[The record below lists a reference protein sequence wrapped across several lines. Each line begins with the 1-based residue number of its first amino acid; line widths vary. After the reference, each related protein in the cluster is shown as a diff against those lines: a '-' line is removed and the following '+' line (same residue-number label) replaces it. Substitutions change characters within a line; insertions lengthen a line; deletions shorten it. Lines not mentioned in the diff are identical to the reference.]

1 MFPSGLLRTSER
13 SLGLS
18 ADGCSRHNRF
28 DTELWQPA
36 LRGDGEPVE
45 RAQVADLT
53 DSVDLEAGP
62 ERTRFIA
69 RRERLHP
76 GAQRGQWPDITI
88 IRSVLDGRSV
98 DHRQVRSSSAAGAVV
113 ASAIVA
119 EARLGYGAIC
129 VGVAGRHEGQ
139 LYSPMVEE
147 LLLHSPLPV
156 VIVRRAEGLETSL
169 PGAFTRAV
177 VPVTGTR
184 SSAAAQ
190 EVAFG
195 VSSQLGTEVVL
206 THVVQRQWPEL
217 RMLPKRLARGK
228 LAARVLG
235 ETRSESARPVV
246 DALMDAARARGAEA
260 GVEVRTLVQ
269 EGSSPASTLVAVAEE
284 QQADLVVLGA
294 SLRNV
299 DGRPFLGHTVETV
312 LERCPANVAV
322 VAMPRAVSG

>member
-1 MFPSGLLRTSER
+1 M
-13 SLGLS
+13 
-18 ADGCSRHNRF
+18 
-28 DTELWQPA
+28 
-36 LRGDGEPVE
+36 
-45 RAQVADLT
+45 
-53 DSVDLEAGP
+53 
-62 ERTRFIA
+62 
-69 RRERLHP
+69 
-76 GAQRGQWPDITI
+76 
-88 IRSVLDGRSV
+88 
-98 DHRQVRSSSAAGAVV
+98 
-113 ASAIVA
+113 
-119 EARLGYGAIC
+119 
-129 VGVAGRHEGQ
+129 
-139 LYSPMVEE
+139 
-147 LLLHSPLPV
+147 
-156 VIVRRAEGLETSL
+156 
-169 PGAFTRAV
+169 
-177 VPVTGTR
+177 PVTGTR

-235 ETRSESARPVV
+235 ETQSESARSVV
-246 DALMDAARARGAEA
+246 DALMDAAGARGAEA

-269 EGSSPASTLVAVAEE
+269 EGSSAASTLVAVAEE
-284 QQADLVVLGA
+284 QEADLVVLGA